1 MFVELKS
8 GTIVNT
14 EKIVAIYEGLFTG
27 SDYVVSC
34 GADAR
39 YACTKEDRKAL
50 KDLLDVVPLVKAKEK
65 KTTK

>member
-14 EKIVAIYEGLFTG
+14 DKIVAIYESFLAG
-27 SDYVVSC
+27 SEYAVNC

-39 YACTKEDRKAL
+39 YACTEEDRKAL
-50 KDLLDVVPLVKAKEK
+50 KDLLGVVPLIKAKKK

>member
-8 GTIVNT
+8 GTIINT
-14 EKIVAIYEGLFTG
+14 EKIVAIYEGLISASKYT
-27 SDYVVSC
+27 VSC

-39 YACTKEDRKAL
+39 YACTEEDRKAL
-50 KDLLDVVPLVKAKEK
+50 KDLLGVVPLVKAKGK

>member
-14 EKIVAIYEGLFTG
+14 EKIVAIYEGLLTG
-27 SDYVVSC
+27 SKYAISC
-34 GADAR
+34 GAEAR
-39 YACTKEDRKAL
+39 YSCTEEDRKAL
-50 KDLLDVVPLVKAKEK
+50 KDLLGVVPLIKSKGK